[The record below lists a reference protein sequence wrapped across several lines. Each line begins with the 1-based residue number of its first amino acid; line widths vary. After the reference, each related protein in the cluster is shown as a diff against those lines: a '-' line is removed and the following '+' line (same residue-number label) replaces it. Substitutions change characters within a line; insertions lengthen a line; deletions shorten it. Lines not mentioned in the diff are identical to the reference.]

1 DEEQWA
7 FIAPRPALLRED
19 AGQRRHGLREAFDG
33 SRHVVKTGAPWRRLP
48 RDLPPWEIVRQR
60 AQRWLQAGVFE
71 AAVHDP
77 RALSR
82 GLAGRAGRPP
92 TVVLDG
98 RTPPSPPATVE
109 GPPLV
114 ALATL
119 MGHEAVAL
127 LAQVPNIL

>member
-1 DEEQWA
+1 VIPDLVDQRA
-7 FIAPRPALLRED
+7 LSIVVNAPLLDGYEGVLQRPE
-19 AGQRRHGLREAFDG
+19 H
-33 SRHVVKTGAPWRRLP
+33 
-48 RDLPPWEIVRQR
+48 QR